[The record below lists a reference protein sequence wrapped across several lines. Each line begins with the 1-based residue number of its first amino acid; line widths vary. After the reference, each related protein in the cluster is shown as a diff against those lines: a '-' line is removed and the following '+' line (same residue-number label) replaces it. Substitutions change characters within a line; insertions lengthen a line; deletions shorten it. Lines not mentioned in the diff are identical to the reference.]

1 MNKKQA
7 NALSK
12 AIIVIRDCYLAKA
25 NNAPYKKLEL
35 AAAKQYIEDTLLY
48 LERKAGDAER
58 EFLFTCLAVLDA
70 LAEDENA
77 MKTARYADAISRVP
91 FLFCGEESWDGDF
104 RRKHIVPFCQIY
116 GEAYFSDILKMKLP
130 IDRKTDKRSS
140 YRYGED
146 NILSLPKYFCFRMSI
161 ALITLPFIIGAMI
174 WVECDDYTEEDYGK
188 RYEVTVADYA
198 YDETLELYC
207 QGYEAPFEVARFSQ
221 YSVFPDRL
229 IQLCESGATLVAYAE
244 FKEDSK
250 YGDRYEVIQLE
261 DLDGTVYRTYEH
273 SNQLDIYNMYIL
285 WLFFAV
291 VFVPHFVLLI
301 MMISVVL
308 WPGKYLS
315 YPRFVKFCFPDYSLP
330 YPRESKTK

>member
-1 MNKKQA
+1 MNQKRAK
-7 NALSK
+7 NLSK
-12 AIIVIRDCYLAKA
+12 AILVVRDCYLAKA
-25 NNAPYKKLEL
+25 NNEPYKKLEL
-35 AAAKQYIEDTLLY
+35 AAAKQYIEDTLMY

-58 EFLFTCLAVLDA
+58 EFLFACLAGLDT

-77 MKTARYADAISRVP
+77 MKTARYADAIYRVP
-91 FLFCGEESWDGDF
+91 FLFCGEESWDRDF
-104 RRKHIVPFCQIY
+104 RRKYIAPFCQMY
-116 GEAYFSDILKMKLP
+116 GEEYFSHILEMKIP
-130 IDRKTDKRSS
+130 SDRKMDKRSS
-140 YRYGED
+140 YRYGEE

-174 WVECDDYTEEDYGK
+174 WVECDDYTAENYGK
-188 RYEVTVADYA
+188 RYEVTVVDYE

-207 QGYEAPFEVARFSQ
+207 QGYEDPFEVVRFSQ
-221 YSVFPDRL
+221 YSSFPDRL

-244 FKEDSK
+244 FKEDAK

-273 SNQLDIYNMYIL
+273 SNELDTYIMYIL

-291 VFVPHFVLLI
+291 IFVPHFVLLV
-301 MMISVVL
+301 MMLSVVL
-308 WPGKYLS
+308 WPEKFLA

-330 YPRESKTK
+330 YPASRRAK